1 MNTKLYIYNI
11 GSHTLHISGF
21 CTHAHAAPNN
31 PNIKFFAT
39 EDEAVKS
46 ERRSFGMCKLCS
58 KRRDEILAKIDISQF
73 N

>member
-21 CTHAHAAPNN
+21 CIHAHAVPND
-31 PNIKFFAT
+31 PHFKFFAT

-46 ERRSFGMCKLCS
+46 ERRSLRICELCS
-58 KRRDEILAKIDISQF
+58 ERRDKILARIDISKY